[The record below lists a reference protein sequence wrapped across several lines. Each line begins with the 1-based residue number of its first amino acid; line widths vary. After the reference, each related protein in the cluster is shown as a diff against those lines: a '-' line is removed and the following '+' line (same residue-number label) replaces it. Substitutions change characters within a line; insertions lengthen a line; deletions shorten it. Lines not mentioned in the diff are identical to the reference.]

1 MLSPTPV
8 QGRWKSMLQISR
20 MTISAEK
27 LHVGAH
33 ERRPPLLRNTRER
46 MNHSK
51 REVHI
56 MARQLST
63 AVTGPRPGGSVDGR
77 PGLRAIRGL
86 TAGAG
91 LAAVSVL
98 AACGS
103 TGPGGSAADGQQ
115 AATSPRLVVSVRSLP
130 GIGTV
135 LVDSSGDTLYS
146 PQQEAHGAILCT
158 ASCLSFWFPVQVRAG
173 TVLRAPGSVTGK
185 LGTIRRPGGMTQL
198 TISGRPLYTFRLDQ
212 APGQAHGNDYTDHF
226 GGVSFT
232 WHAITASGTPA
243 APGHHSSPAPGD
255 SAPAGGTGY

>member
-1 MLSPTPV
+1 
-8 QGRWKSMLQISR
+8 
-20 MTISAEK
+20 
-27 LHVGAH
+27 
-33 ERRPPLLRNTRER
+33 
-46 MNHSK
+46 
-51 REVHI
+51 
-56 MARQLST
+56 MARQART
-63 AVTGPRPGGSVDGR
+63 AVTGPRPGGSAGGR
-77 PGLRAIRGL
+77 PGRRAVRGL

-91 LAAVSVL
+91 LAATVSVL

-103 TGPGGSAADGQQ
+103 AGPGGSAAGGHQ
-115 AATSPRLVVSVRSLP
+115 AATSPRVVVSARSLP

-146 PQQEAHGAILCT
+146 PQQEAHGTILCT

-173 TVLRAPGSVTGK
+173 TALRGPGSVTGK
-185 LGTIRRPGGMTQL
+185 LGTIRRPGGTTQL
-198 TISGRPLYTFRLDQ
+198 TINGRPLYTFRLDQ

-243 APGHHSSPAPGD
+243 EPGQHSSPAPGY